1 MKLLKLG
8 VAFILTCTLS
18 ITANAGEIQIGKG
31 TIDISGGFVGLD
43 KTIFADI
50 TTYTIAEQHKNLF
63 STTWFYTYDFTWY
76 DSKTITQGQSSFNSF
91 TGLIT
96 TPIVSPTIDYRPQGL
111 DINIGLGKDLI
122 HKDER
127 NFMGL
132 SLMLGLSTPWID
144 SSKSS
149 SNNDSTSN
157 SLMNTMKKSKTKI
170 LTYKIGP
177 SIAFRKS
184 VGQYF
189 SFYGDATYAYQTGSI
204 KNSYTQSDFTANGIF
219 QKYDAGIRFDFS
231 SHNKKISFITF
242 SPRLYATLGYK
253 YTSWKLN
260 NINLDVSGA
269 NFNFTKSD
277 FKMNTSTGYFGIGYS
292 F

>member
-1 MKLLKLG
+1 MKLLKLS
-8 VAFILTCTLS
+8 VIAVLTCTLS
-18 ITANAGEIQIGKG
+18 ITANAGEFQIGKG
-31 TIDISGGFVGLD
+31 TINISGGFVGLD
-43 KTIFADI
+43 KTISTDI
-50 TTYTIAEQHKNLF
+50 TTYAITQQHKNLF
-63 STTWFYTYDFTWY
+63 STTWFYAYDFTWY
-76 DSKTITQGQSSFNSF
+76 DSKSMTEGQNTFNRYS
-91 TGLIT
+91 GL
-96 TPIVSPTIDYRPQGL
+96 TPVSTVSPAIDYRPQGL
-111 DINIGLGKDLI
+111 DLSIALGKDLI

-132 SLMLGLSTPWID
+132 ALMLGLSTPWIN

-157 SLMNTMKKSKTKI
+157 SLMNAMKKSKTKI

-184 VGQYF
+184 IGQYF
-189 SFYGDATYAYQTGSI
+189 SLYGDATYAYQTGSI
-204 KNSYTQSDFTANGIF
+204 KNSYAQSDFTVNGIF
-219 QKYDAGIRFDFS
+219 QKYDIGIRFDFLS
-231 SHNKKISFITF
+231 YNKKIAFITF

-277 FKMNTSTGYFGIGYS
+277 FKMNTSIGYFGIGYS

>member
-1 MKLLKLG
+1 M
-8 VAFILTCTLS
+8 V
-18 ITANAGEIQIGKG
+18 
-31 TIDISGGFVGLD
+31 
-43 KTIFADI
+43 
-50 TTYTIAEQHKNLF
+50 
-63 STTWFYTYDFTWY
+63 
-76 DSKTITQGQSSFNSF
+76 
-91 TGLIT
+91 
-96 TPIVSPTIDYRPQGL
+96 
-111 DINIGLGKDLI
+111 
-122 HKDER
+122 
-127 NFMGL
+127 
-132 SLMLGLSTPWID
+132 GLSTPWID

-157 SLMNTMKKSKTKI
+157 SLMNAMQKSKTKI

-184 VGQYF
+184 IGQYF
-189 SFYGDATYAYQTGSI
+189 SLYGDATYAYQKGTI
-204 KNSYTQSDFTANGIF
+204 KNSYIQSKFAVNGIF
-219 QKYDAGIRFDFS
+219 QAYDAGIRFDFLS
-231 SHNKKISFITF
+231 YNKKISFITF

-260 NINLDVSGA
+260 GLNLDVSGA